1 MTMAFETLRDLY
13 VDQIQD
19 LYSAEGQILDA
30 LPRMID
36 KASHVRLRDGF
47 QQHLE
52 QTRQHSTRLEQ
63 IARRLNE
70 PPHGKTCKGMEGLLK
85 EGAEFIKDDGDQD
98 VIDAGLI
105 AAAQRVEHYE
115 MAAYGCARAYA
126 RALGLEEDAA
136 LLQQTLDEEGETNK
150 RLTQIAESVVNPDA
164 EKGIAVDREVPST
177 PIRER
182 DFGRD
187 RDSELRP

>member
-1 MTMAFETLRDLY
+1 MA
-13 VDQIQD
+13 
-19 LYSAEGQILDA
+19 
-30 LPRMID
+30 
-36 KASHVRLRDGF
+36 
-47 QQHLE
+47 
-52 QTRQHSTRLEQ
+52 
-63 IARRLNE
+63 
-70 PPHGKTCKGMEGLLK
+70 GLLK
-85 EGAEFIKDDGDQD
+85 EGEEFIKDDGDQD

-115 MAAYGCARAYA
+115 MAAYGCARAFA
-126 RALGLEEDAA
+126 RALGLDEDAE

-150 RLTQIAESVVNPDA
+150 KLTQIAESVVNPDA
-164 EKGIAVDREVPST
+164 EKGISVDREVPST

>member
-1 MTMAFETLRDLY
+1 M
-13 VDQIQD
+13 Q
-19 LYSAEGQILDA
+19 
-30 LPRMID
+30 
-36 KASHVRLRDGF
+36 
-47 QQHLE
+47 
-52 QTRQHSTRLEQ
+52 
-63 IARRLNE
+63 
-70 PPHGKTCKGMEGLLK
+70 GLIK
-85 EGAEFIKDDGDQD
+85 EGDKVVRAQGDPNAKD
-98 VIDAGLI
+98 AALI

>member
-1 MTMAFETLRDLY
+1 MALETLRDLY
-13 VDQIQD
+13 IDQIQD
-19 LYSAEGQILDA
+19 LYSSESQILDA
-30 LPRMID
+30 LPKMID

-52 QTRQHSTRLEQ
+52 QTRQHSLRLEQ

-70 PPHGKTCKGMEGLLK
+70 APHGKTCAGMAGLLK
-85 EGAEFIKDDGDQD
+85 EGEEFLRDDGDQD
-98 VIDAGLI
+98 VIDAALI

-115 MAAYGCARAYA
+115 IAAYGCARTYA
-126 RALGLEEDAA
+126 QALGFQEDAA

-150 RLTQIAESVVNPDA
+150 KLTQLAESVVNPDA
-164 EKGIAVDREVPST
+164 EKNLIVDREVISA

-182 DFGRD
+182 DFGRE
-187 RDSELRP
+187 RDSEARP